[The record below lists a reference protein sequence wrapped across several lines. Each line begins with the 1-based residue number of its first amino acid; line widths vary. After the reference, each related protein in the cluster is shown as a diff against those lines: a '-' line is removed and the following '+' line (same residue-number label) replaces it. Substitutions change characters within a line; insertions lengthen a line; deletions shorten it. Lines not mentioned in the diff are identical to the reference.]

1 MIAVTG
7 ATGHLGR
14 LVVHDLLGRGVPP
27 SEIVA
32 AVRSPDETADLFE
45 RGMDVREA
53 DYDQPHTLD
62 AAFEDVDQLL
72 LISSSEVGQR
82 VPQHQ
87 NVVDAAA
94 ATVLT
99 EDGHEDERYELG
111 GDKATTGEPA
121 DVVAGLSVTEVV
133 HRDLP
138 VEDHQQALVDAGLPE
153 SQAEVFADADQGIAE
168 GHFYTQ
174 SDDLRRPIGRPT
186 TPLEEAVADALEAR
200 T

>member
-7 ATGHLGR
+7 ATGHPGR

-27 SEIVA
+27 SEI
-32 AVRSPDETADLFE
+32 
-45 RGMDVREA
+45 
-53 DYDQPHTLD
+53 
-62 AAFEDVDQLL
+62 
-72 LISSSEVGQR
+72 
-82 VPQHQ
+82 
-87 NVVDAAA
+87 VDAAA

-111 GDKATTGEPA
+111 GDEATTDEPA
-121 DVVAGLSVTEVV
+121 DVVTDLGGTEVV

-138 VEDHQQALVDAGLPE
+138 VEDYQQALVDAGLPE
-153 SQAEVFADADQGIAE
+153 SQAEVFADAGQGIAE

-186 TPLEEAVADALEAR
+186 TPLEEAVADAPEAR
-200 T
+200 A